1 LVKESSSDIEE
12 SERTDQQSIEA
23 FIETSRRRFLQATG
37 AIGLAGS
44 GIGSAMAKNGHGH
57 GRGNGKG
64 KRKPSKR
71 VKRLLHDL
79 TLEEKI
85 GQMTQIAISNFDPSA
100 QYESSEEVETV
111 GDLFTE
117 YKVGSVLSGGA
128 SPPTYDPAALQ
139 KGMNDLQRYAIE
151 KTGVPFVYGID
162 AVHGN
167 VTVDGATAYPHN
179 LGLGAT
185 RDPQL
190 VEQIGKL
197 TGESVHAI
205 GAHWNFA
212 PTADLQRDP
221 RWGRFYE
228 GFSEDTYLESQMV
241 AAEVS
246 GMQQKS
252 KNSVNTAATTK
263 HFAGYSQPLN
273 GEDRSPAQIPMRE
286 LRQRFFP
293 SYKAGIGAGSETV
306 MVNSGSVNGVP
317 AHASEFLLTEVLRNQ
332 WGFEGVVISDWND
345 FDRMVEMHEYVP
357 TFKDAVREGINAGV
371 DMYMVPH
378 QPKRFITTLHE
389 LIREGA
395 VKRKRIDEAV
405 CRILTYKERLGLF
418 DDPYVDVPAKEHVG
432 AGRDTAREAATESMT
447 LLTNEN
453 NVLPLSSD
461 IGNVLV
467 AGPSTDS
474 VRNQMG
480 GWTLG
485 WQGLPKDIKA
495 SPQATTVLQA
505 IRSAVSGG
513 TTVTHKPTGFTW
525 KPFGEDTSSFE
536 NPDEMRAAAA
546 DADAVVLALGEGP
559 YSEGFGDTNTLAFPA
574 AQQRL
579 VETVA
584 ATETPVIGVIIAGRP
599 RGLPETMNK
608 LDGVVMAYQPGT
620 AAGPAVA
627 DVLFGDVNPSGKLPF
642 SWPRS
647 TGQLT
652 NVYNHLPPANF
663 GGTDLQE
670 PLFRFGHGLSYTEF
684 DYQDLTLSPGS
695 YPGKHRKE
703 PSGTLEISVTVKNTG
718 DVVGTDV
725 VHAYNSQSY
734 GSVIYPDEQLM
745 GFERVSLKP
754 GESKRVT
761 IEAPLSTLFT
771 VPGDIPADTDEL
783 VIEDGKY
790 AVSVGDLTKSF
801 TVGSGGYTDW
811 EVTDEQ
817 QG

>member
-1 LVKESSSDIEE
+1 MRESTSDIEE
-12 SERTDQQSIEA
+12 SEGTDQRSIES

-37 AIGLAGS
+37 AIGMAGS
-44 GIGSAMAKNGHGH
+44 GIGSAAARNSNGKGK
-57 GRGNGKG
+57 GKG

-100 QYESSEEVETV
+100 SFEGSEAVETV

-117 YKVGSVLSGGA
+117 YKIGSVLSGSA
-128 SPPTYDPAALQ
+128 TPPTYDPAALQ
-139 KGMNDLQRYAIE
+139 DGMNELQRYAVE
-151 KTGVPFVYGID
+151 NTGVPFVYGID
-162 AVHGN
+162 AIHGN
-167 VTVDGATAYPHN
+167 VTVDGATAYPQN

-190 VEQIGKL
+190 VETIGKQ

-205 GAHWNFA
+205 GAHWDFA
-212 PTADLQRDP
+212 PTADIHRDP

-228 GFSEDTYLESQMV
+228 GFSEDPYLESRMV
-241 AAEVS
+241 ASEVN
-246 GMQQKS
+246 GMQGGNE
-252 KNSVNTAATTK
+252 NSIATSATTK
-263 HFAGYSQPLN
+263 HFAGYSQPIN

-293 SYKAGIGAGSETV
+293 SYRAGINAGSGTV

-317 AHASEFLLTEVLRNQ
+317 AHASEYLLTEVLREQ
-332 WGFEGVVISDWND
+332 WGFEGVVVSDWND

-357 TFKDAVREGINAGV
+357 TFKDAVRESINAGV

-378 QPKRFITTLHE
+378 QPKRFITTLTE
-389 LIREGA
+389 LVEEKEVR
-395 VKRKRIDEAV
+395 RKRIDEAV
-405 CRILTYKERLGLF
+405 RRILMYKERLGLF
-418 DDPYVDVPAKEHVG
+418 DDPYVTAPVDEYVG

-447 LLTNEN
+447 LLKNEN
-453 NVLPLSSD
+453 SVLPLSPD
-461 IGNVLV
+461 IGSVLV

-485 WQGLPKDIKA
+485 WQGLPKDIEA
-495 SPQATTVLQA
+495 SPQATTVLQG
-505 IRSAVSGG
+505 IRSAVGGG
-513 TTVTHKPTGFTW
+513 TTVTHRPTGYTW
-525 KPFGEDTSSFE
+525 KPFGEDTYSFE
-536 NPDEMRAAAA
+536 NPDEMRTAAAA
-546 DADAVVLALGEGP
+546 ADAVVLALGEGP
-559 YSEGFGDTNTLAFPA
+559 YSEGYGDTNTLELPS

-599 RGLPETMNK
+599 RGLSGTMER

-663 GGTDLQE
+663 GGTATQK
-670 PLFRFGHGLSYTEF
+670 PLFPFGHGLSYTEF
-684 DYQDLTLSPGS
+684 DYHDLTLAPGA
-695 YPGKHRKE
+695 YPGKKKEE
-703 PSGTLEISVTVKNTG
+703 PSGTLEISVTVTNTG
-718 DVVGTDV
+718 DVTGTDV
-725 VHAYNSQSY
+725 VHAYNSQTY
-734 GSVIYPDEQLM
+734 GSVISPEKQLV

-754 GESKRVT
+754 GESKRMT
-761 IEAPLSTLFT
+761 IEAPLSTLLT
-771 VPGDIPADTDEL
+771 VPGGLPGDTEEL
-783 VIEDGKY
+783 VLEDGKY
-790 AVSVGDLTKSF
+790 AISVGDLTESF
-801 TVGSGGYTDW
+801 TIGSGGYTDW
-811 EVTDEQ
+811 DATDGTRNSE
-817 QG
+817 